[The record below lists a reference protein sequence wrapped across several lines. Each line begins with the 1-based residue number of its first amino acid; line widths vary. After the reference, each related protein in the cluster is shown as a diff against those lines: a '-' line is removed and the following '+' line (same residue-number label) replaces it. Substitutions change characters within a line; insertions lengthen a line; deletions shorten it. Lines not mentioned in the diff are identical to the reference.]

1 MNFKSPKIAYFIIF
15 VLFGYS
21 LLLSASISYVITNP
35 GLFFSNLEQR
45 GSESF
50 DVAIF
55 FESKDLNNPVNWD
68 PIVKTFNESVSL
80 FFVLN
85 SSVLLEGQFYGNLG
99 FFINGI
105 NSISQYDS
113 FYWQIFRL
121 SSQNIWEYSAAGV
134 SSLKIESD
142 AYFRLIFSE

>member
-1 MNFKSPKIAYFIIF
+1 M
-15 VLFGYS
+15 
-21 LLLSASISYVITNP
+21 LLSVSISYIFTNP
-35 GLFFSNLEQR
+35 ELFFSNQESR
-45 GSESF
+45 DSEGF

-55 FESKDLNNPVNWD
+55 FESKDLNNPINWD
-68 PIVKTFNESVSL
+68 PIVKNFNESISL
-80 FFVLN
+80 FLILN

-99 FFINGI
+99 FFISGI
-105 NSISQYDS
+105 NSITQYDS